1 MDVSFVG
8 LGKLGLPLACTLAGS
23 GNRIWGIDKNPY
35 FIENLSNGNLP
46 FYEPGLENLL
56 TKHLNDT
63 KHLSFSTSL
72 KEAMK
77 AKDRPKKQDKGQSE

>member
-35 FIENLSNGNLP
+35 FIENLGNDNLP
-46 FYEPGLENLL
+46 FYEPGLDEIFQIKIL
-56 TKHLNDT
+56 
-63 KHLSFSTSL
+63 
-72 KEAMK
+72 
-77 AKDRPKKQDKGQSE
+77 